1 MRIKI
6 IMVLVSGIL
15 AISCAGPKTV
25 LTSSAKITQS
35 EPNTYKKLA
44 VLALAPKTSSRAN
57 VEEALATLLRTKGI
71 KAVSTFTMFP
81 LANHMEEVRK
91 NSDATEEEIKAR
103 IREKIDFRE
112 IDAVLVLAV
121 LDSRKEERYVQK
133 GMSLSVSAPTVQYA
147 DPVYNYEFTDYYSYS
162 YATIYNPGYYETSTT
177 FFIESNL
184 YDVSTGALVYTA
196 QLSIKDPQKLG
207 EDSEQLAEVL
217 VEDLFRK
224 NAFKK

>member
-6 IMVLVSGIL
+6 ILLLVSGIL
-15 AISCAGPKTV
+15 AASCAGPKTV
-25 LTSSAKITQS
+25 LTSSAKINS
-35 EPNTYKKLA
+35 AEPATYKKLA

-57 VEEALATLLRTKGI
+57 VEEAVATLLRTKGI

-91 NSDATEEEIKAR
+91 NMDATEEEIKAR

-112 IDAVLVLAV
+112 IDGVLVLAV
-121 LDSRKEERYVQK
+121 LDSKKEERYVQK
-133 GMSLSVSAPTVQYA
+133 GLSMSISAPTVQYA

-184 YDVSTGALVYTA
+184 YDMSNSGLVYTA
-196 QLSIKDPQKLG
+196 QLSIKDPEKLG
-207 EDSEQLAEVL
+207 ADSEQLAEIL
-217 VEDLFRK
+217 VEDMFRK
-224 NAFKK
+224 KAFKK